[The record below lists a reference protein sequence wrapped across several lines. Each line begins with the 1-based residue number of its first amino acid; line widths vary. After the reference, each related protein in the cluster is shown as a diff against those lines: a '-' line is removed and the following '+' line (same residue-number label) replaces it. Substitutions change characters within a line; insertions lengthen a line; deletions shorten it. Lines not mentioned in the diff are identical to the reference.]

1 MKMKKWLLVFLMLFL
16 LGGVALIGSYFAV
29 ERYSSPLVFDDLE
42 KLPNTKVAV
51 LLGTSSN
58 LVNGGKNQYFENRM
72 NAAAELYK
80 SGKVEY
86 LLVSG
91 DNRQRNYNEPVA
103 MQAALIKRSVPQDKI
118 VLDYAGFRT
127 LDSMVRAKAVFG
139 QSKFIV
145 ISQRFHNERAVY
157 IANHCGID
165 AVGFNAADV
174 EISAGLKTQLREV
187 LARFKMMLDLYLL
200 KTEPHFLGDKIVIGE

>member
-1 MKMKKWLLVFLMLFL
+1 MKMKKWLLVFATLSIAGILVL
-16 LGGVALIGSYFAV
+16 VYSYFAV
-29 ERYSSPLVFDDLE
+29 EHYSSPLVFDDIE
-42 KLPNTKVAV
+42 KLPATKVAV

-127 LDSMVRAKAVFG
+127 LDSMVRAKRVFG

-145 ISQRFHNERAVY
+145 VSQKFHNERAVY
-157 IANHCGID
+157 IAHHRGID

-174 EISAGLKTQLREV
+174 EIAAGFKTQLREV

>member
-1 MKMKKWLLVFLMLFL
+1 MKMKKWLLTFAGLGVLGMLVL
-16 LGGVALIGSYFAV
+16 TYSYFAV
-29 ERYSSPLVFDDLE
+29 ERYASPLVFDDIS
-42 KLPNTKVAV
+42 KLPDTRVAV
-51 LLGTSSN
+51 ILGTSSN

-72 NAAAELYK
+72 NAATELYK

-103 MQAALIKRSVPQDKI
+103 MQAALIKRGIAQDRI
-118 VLDYAGFRT
+118 ILDYAGFRT
-127 LDSMVRAKAVFG
+127 LDSMVRAKQVFG

-157 IANHCGID
+157 IAHHRGID

-174 EISAGLKTQLREV
+174 EIAAGFKTQLREV
-187 LARFKMMLDLYLL
+187 LARFKMMLDLYIL

>member
-1 MKMKKWLLVFLMLFL
+1 MKMKKWLLIFAISCIAGMLVL
-16 LGGVALIGSYFAV
+16 VYSYFSV
-29 ERYSSPLVFDDLE
+29 ERYSSSLVFDDLN
-42 KLPNTKVAV
+42 KLPSTKVAV

-72 NAAAELYK
+72 NAAAELYE
-80 SGKVEY
+80 SGKIEY

-103 MQAALIKRSVPQDKI
+103 MQAALIKRGIPQDKI
-118 VLDYAGFRT
+118 ILDYAGFRT
-127 LDSMVRAKAVFG
+127 LDSMVRAKRVFG
-139 QSKFIV
+139 QSSFIV

-157 IANHCGID
+157 IAQHRDMNV
-165 AVGFNAADV
+165 VGFNAPDV
-174 EISAGLKTQLREV
+174 NVSAGFKTQLREV
-187 LARFKMMLDLYLL
+187 LARFKMMLDLYIL

>member
-1 MKMKKWLLVFLMLFL
+1 MKMKKWLLIFAISCIAGMLGL
-16 LGGVALIGSYFAV
+16 AYSYIAV
-29 ERYSSPLVFDDLE
+29 ERYSSPLVFDDIE
-42 KLPNTKVAV
+42 KLPATKVAV

-127 LDSMVRAKAVFG
+127 LDSMVRAKRVFG

-145 ISQRFHNERAVY
+145 VSQKFHNERAVY
-157 IANHCGID
+157 IAHHRGID

-174 EISAGLKTQLREV
+174 EIAAGFKTQLREV

>member
-1 MKMKKWLLVFLMLFL
+1 MKMKKWLLVFA
-16 LGGVALIGSYFAV
+16 ALSIAGILVLVYSYFAV

-103 MQAALIKRSVPQDKI
+103 MQAALIKRGIPQDKI
-118 VLDYAGFRT
+118 ILDYAGFRT
-127 LDSMVRAKAVFG
+127 LDSMVRAKRVFG
-139 QSKFIV
+139 QSSFIV

-157 IANHCGID
+157 IAHHRGID
-165 AVGFNAADV
+165 AVGFNASDV
-174 EISAGLKTQLREV
+174 NVSTGFKTQLREV
-187 LARFKMMLDLYLL
+187 LARFKMMLDLYIL